1 MTRCLLPLL
10 VLALFAC
17 KGGGDG
23 QQSLTATTTAIE
35 QTIDSMFACRL
46 ELPQGMT
53 YSRKGQDFI
62 WVSDN
67 EVPTMRNICLYT
79 YRGTSLDVAEMVRK
93 RDSVM
98 QQNIQGEV
106 DGMYMHTESKVP
118 VSQKL
123 VTWQGRQMLRSE
135 GLWEMEGDAMGGP
148 FVSHSWVDS
157 LRGRIIV
164 AEAFVFAPG
173 RDKQQSMKRLEAQLL
188 KLEIKK

>member
-23 QQSLTATTTAIE
+23 QQSLTATTIAIE

-67 EVPTMRNICLYT
+67 EVPTMRNI
-79 YRGTSLDVAEMVRK
+79 
-93 RDSVM
+93 
-98 QQNIQGEV
+98 
-106 DGMYMHTESKVP
+106 
-118 VSQKL
+118 
-123 VTWQGRQMLRSE
+123 
-135 GLWEMEGDAMGGP
+135 
-148 FVSHSWVDS
+148 
-157 LRGRIIV
+157 
-164 AEAFVFAPG
+164 
-173 RDKQQSMKRLEAQLL
+173 
-188 KLEIKK
+188 